1 MTTNVLER
9 VAGVGADGRRGS
21 KVLIPAAMLAVATFV
36 QVTVMPRVG
45 FGEFRA
51 VPNLVI
57 VVVVALAVLRGVVV
71 GATAGFVGGLA
82 VELLT
87 PGQTLGVIAFASVAI
102 GAWCGRYA
110 ALSEPVRWWLFAT
123 LAAVGAGL
131 VPFWVGIVDLLRG
144 VGLPLAVLMP
154 DVVMPHLTFG
164 AIMAPAVW
172 WVARRL
178 LGSPRIVEP
187 GMMRA

>member
-9 VAGVGADGRRGS
+9 VAGVGGDGRRGTNL
-21 KVLIPAAMLAVATFV
+21 LIPAAMLAAAAFV

-45 FGEFRA
+45 VGEFRA
-51 VPNLVI
+51 VPNVVI

-87 PGQTLGVIAFASVAI
+87 PGQTLGVIAFACVAI

-110 ALSEPVRWWLFAT
+110 ALSDPVRWWLFTT

-154 DVVMPHLTFG
+154 DVVMPHMTF
-164 AIMAPAVW
+164 AALMAPAVW

-187 GMMRA
+187 GMMRG